1 MESRSHHLAAFE
13 LRLQELDLPSG
24 PADISDFCRPIVPR
38 AAALDDNEDLSQLL
52 LDSAAL
58 AEGLA
63 MLPRRADTRAIPLFD
78 EIVRPLPMPEPELL
92 STQLCESPLSTAAW
106 HLEQTRPAM
115 IAWIPRAHDLRGGLI
130 AAAALPMLLLGTPAL
145 ANSAEPAVQRP
156 KTVHQPAAEP
166 VQPVQPV
173 QPAAPALPLEPTP
186 VEPPQPAQPTQPTQP
201 TQPPALAE
209 TPQSPPEIAP
219 QPTPPAESTES
230 AGQGVPESMWQAMKG
245 LQVKLIMPQGVRS
258 GRLAAVDGPTI
269 VFIDSDGGRLY
280 SVPKL
285 QVMELRGVV
294 EESSTLASGRPVG
307 VPDPNLPSG
316 GGLIAGGT
324 VATVVGTPFFISAIL
339 VGAFCSSCTSVT
351 LPLLAPG
358 LIGLGAGIPMLIFGA
373 RRRKAWNRS
382 KYDLARLSPGVSGT
396 GQSWTGSLTLRF

>member
-1 MESRSHHLAAFE
+1 MESSSHHLAAFE
-13 LRLQELDLPSG
+13 LRLQKLDLPSG
-24 PADISDFCRPIVPR
+24 PAEISDFCRPIVPQ
-38 AAALDDNEDLSQLL
+38 AAALGDNEDLNQLL

-63 MLPRRADTRAIPLFD
+63 MLPRHPETRVIPLFD
-78 EIVRPLPMPEPELL
+78 EIVLPLPMPKPELL
-92 STQLCESPLSTAAW
+92 TTQLCEDAPSTAAW
-106 HLEQTRPAM
+106 HLEQTRPTR
-115 IAWIPRAHDLRGGLI
+115 IAWIPRAHDLRGSLV

-145 ANSAEPAVQRP
+145 ASNAEPAVQRP
-156 KTVHQPAAEP
+156 KTVSQPTAEP
-166 VQPVQPV
+166 VQPI

-186 VEPPQPAQPTQPTQP
+186 VEPVQPV
-201 TQPPALAE
+201 QPPALAE
-209 TPQSPPEIAP
+209 TPQPTTPEIAP
-219 QPTPPAESTES
+219 IPTTPMPPAENTGSS
-230 AGQGVPESMWQAMKG
+230 GQGVPESMWQAMKG
-245 LQVKLIMPQGVRS
+245 LPVKLIMPQGVRS
-258 GRLAAVDGPTI
+258 GRLATVDGPTI
-269 VFIDSDGGRLY
+269 VFIDNDGGRLY

-294 EESSTLASGRPVG
+294 EQPTTTLASGRPVG

-324 VATVVGTPFFISAIL
+324 VATVVGTPFFISA
-339 VGAFCSSCTSVT
+339 VVFGAFCPSCTSIT

-373 RRRKAWNRS
+373 RRRKAWNKS
-382 KYDLARLSPGVSGT
+382 KYDLARLSPGFSST